1 MNIRYSKLSKVRP
14 QMKKRYLLYFVLFT
28 IIGMV
33 LYAFFIEPKR
43 IVTHHYTLGTNN
55 GQEPVKVIQLS
66 DIHIQEKYSTEQLE
80 KIVTNVNK
88 EKPDVILFTGDLF
101 DNYAKYGPKDAVIS
115 ALSRLSAPLGKF
127 AVWGNHDYGGGAA
140 QIYPEILTASGF
152 TLLENSGVNV
162 PLDNEKSVYI
172 SGLDD
177 SMLGNALIEETLA
190 NRQSDY
196 TILMSHEPD
205 KADDVLDHNIQ
216 LILSGHSHGG
226 QIKLPFITIKNAMAE
241 KYFERFYHLANDTT
255 LYVNTGLGTT
265 KIPARFRVP
274 PEIAVF
280 DLYI

>member
-1 MNIRYSKLSKVRP
+1 
-14 QMKKRYLLYFVLFT
+14 MKKRYFFYLLLLA

-43 IVTHHYTLGTNN
+43 IVTHNYTVGSNN
-55 GQEPVKVIQLS
+55 GQKPVKVVQLS
-66 DIHIQEKYSTEQLE
+66 DIHIQENYPAAQLE
-80 KIVTNVNK
+80 KIVTKVNN
-88 EKPDVILFTGDLF
+88 ENPDIILFTGDLF
-101 DNYAKYGPKDAVIS
+101 DNYAKYGPVEEVIA
-115 ALSRLSAPLGKF
+115 ALGRLTAPLGKY

-140 QIYPEILTASGF
+140 RVYSELLAAADFQ
-152 TLLENSGVNV
+152 LLENSGVNL
-162 PLDNEKSVYI
+162 PISNEKSIYI

-177 SMLGNALIEETLA
+177 AMLGNPSIDDALA

-205 KADDVLDHNIQ
+205 KADEVLDHNIQ

-226 QIKLPFITIKNAMAE
+226 QVRLPFTVIKNVMAE
-241 KYFERFYHLANDTT
+241 KYFDGFYDLANDTT

-265 KIPARFRVP
+265 KIPVRLGVP